1 MALALG
7 PRSTRLG
14 GRIATAVTQRH
25 EYIDTRGAATYLAI
39 TPNTLACWRSRREGS
54 AFVKVGERSDT
65 GSASST
71 PGRAGGSATRR
82 PVSERSERSRH
93 ARKMQRLR

>member
-1 MALALG
+1 MAMAM
-7 PRSTRLG
+7 
-14 GRIATAVTQRH
+14 ATAPRH
-25 EYIDTRGAATYLAI
+25 QYVDTRGAALYLAI
-39 TPNTLACWRSRREGS
+39 SPNTLACWRSRREGS